1 MHKPS
6 TLYKSLFLSI
16 ISLLLV
22 LVALGSIQS
31 LHAQTPPDGLVA
43 AYGCNEGTGSTTED
57 VSGNANTGTISGATW
72 AAGRY
77 DGALSFD
84 GTSSYVGI
92 ADADSLDLTDG
103 MTLEAWVYVTNKSGT
118 KTVISK
124 GKSSGKLAY
133 ALYVKGLR
141 PVAFISSQKKKYTV
155 KGTTKLS
162 LNTWTHLAATYDGVT
177 LQLYVDGNQVKSK
190 ATKGENIEVSSNPVR
205 IGNDEMAEKKQFR
218 GTIDEVRIY
227 NRALTQD

>member
-1 MHKPS
+1 MQ
-6 TLYKSLFLSI
+6 
-16 ISLLLV
+16 
-22 LVALGSIQS
+22 IQEQS
-31 LHAQTPPDGLVA
+31 PGLRGQQA
-43 AYGCNEGTGSTTED
+43 DTMAHSPLTEP
-57 VSGNANTGTISGATW
+57 VVTW
-72 AAGRY
+72 
-77 DGALSFD
+77 D
-84 GTSSYVGI
+84 I

-103 MTLEAWVYVTNKSGT
+103 MTLEAWVYVTSKSGT

-124 GKSSGKLAY
+124 GKPSGKLAY

-141 PVAFISSQKKKYTV
+141 PVALISFQKKKYNV

-190 ATKGENIEVSSNPVR
+190 ATKGESIEVSSNPVR
-205 IGNDEMAEKKQFR
+205 IGNDEIAEKKQFR

-227 NRALTQD
+227 NRALTQTEIQTDMGTPLSGLDNAPPTDPRT